1 MSELEN
7 AVNSV
12 LNDPEQLARIRAMAQ
27 SLMGGAQ
34 QTEAS
39 ETPKQE
45 APDLSSLGNAFKEL
59 PGLDFAAFEKL
70 LHGGGVKSRH
80 LAALEALAP
89 CLDDKRRNKLERA
102 IKLARL
108 ASLAKLGLGGTEGT
122 HV

>member
-1 MSELEN
+1 MSELED

-39 ETPKQE
+39 ETPKE